1 MLNKQITEG
10 RLTAD
15 PELRT
20 TASGT
25 SVCSFSLASQED
37 FVNRDGER
45 DTDFVECV
53 AWRGTAEFIVRN
65 CKKGRLIIVEGRPK
79 TRKYKDAEGNERRAH
94 ELRVQNV
101 YLTDS
106 RPTDTGGNQQRDED
120 AVPPNA
126 PNNLQP
132 FDDDDDIPF

>member
-1 MLNKQITEG
+1 MLNKQFTEG

-20 TASGT
+20 TPGGV
-25 SVCSFSLASQED
+25 SVCSFCLASQED
-37 FVNRDGER
+37 FVKPDGTR

-53 AWRGTAEFIVRN
+53 AWRGTAEFVARN

-79 TRKYKDAEGNERRAH
+79 DRKYTDAQGEQRKTH
-94 ELRVQNV
+94 ELVVVNV

-106 RPTDTGGNQQRDED
+106 KPTDTGGNQQKDED
-120 AVPPNA
+120 PAPTPAPP
-126 PNNLQP
+126 PG
-132 FDDDDDIPF
+132 DDDELPF

>member
-20 TASGT
+20 TANGT

-37 FVNRDGER
+37 FTNRDGER
-45 DTDFVECV
+45 ETDFVECV
-53 AWRGTAEFIVRN
+53 AWRGTAEFIARN

-79 TRKYKDAEGNERRAH
+79 NRKYTDAQGNECKAH
-94 ELRVQNV
+94 ELRVQSV

-106 RPTDTGGNQQRDED
+106 RPSDTGGNQQPNED
-120 AVPPNA
+120 NA
-126 PNNLQP
+126 PPETPHLQP
-132 FDDDDDIPF
+132 FDDDSDLPF

>member
-1 MLNKQITEG
+1 MLNRQITEG

-20 TASGT
+20 TANGT
-25 SVCSFSLASQED
+25 SVCSFSIASQED
-37 FVNRDGER
+37 FVNNDGER
-45 DTDFVECV
+45 ETDFVNCV
-53 AWRGTAEFIVRN
+53 AWRGTAEFIARN

-79 TRKYKDAEGNERRAH
+79 ERKYTDAEGKERRAH

-106 RPTDTGGNQQRDED
+106 RPSDSGGNQQPNEET
-120 AVPPNA
+120 APPNTQ
-126 PNNLQP
+126 NLQP
-132 FDDDDDIPF
+132 FDDDSDLPF

>member
-37 FVNRDGER
+37 FANRDGER
-45 DTDFVECV
+45 ETDFVDCV
-53 AWRGTAEFIVRN
+53 AWRGTAEFIARN

-79 TRKYKDAEGNERRAH
+79 TRKYTDAEGHERKAH

-106 RPTDTGGNQQRDED
+106 RPSDAGGNQQPNED
-120 AVPPNA
+120 TAPPEA
-126 PNNLQP
+126 PHLQP
-132 FDDDDDIPF
+132 FDDDSDLPF

>member
-20 TASGT
+20 TANGT

-37 FVNRDGER
+37 FANRDGER
-45 DTDFVECV
+45 ETDFVNCV
-53 AWRGTAEFIVRN
+53 AWRGTAEFIARN
-65 CKKGRLIIVEGRPK
+65 CKKDRLIIVEGRPK
-79 TRKYKDAEGNERRAH
+79 ERKYTDAEGKERRAH

-106 RPTDTGGNQQRDED
+106 KPSDSGGNQQPNEET
-120 AVPPNA
+120 APPNA
-126 PNNLQP
+126 QNLQP
-132 FDDDDDIPF
+132 FDDDSDLPF